1 MAIGNT
7 STYFF
12 ARILLTGREIEIYR
26 EDEFH
31 SANNS
36 RTRLLLKL
44 VSYEKLRKKLPF
56 VILRH
61 SWQLVTL
68 NCKVVIM
75 RVASLVDEMKLLNIS

>member
-1 MAIGNT
+1 MGGGGLGRWTLLAIGNT

-12 ARILLTGREIEIYR
+12 ARILLTGREIEIYL

-44 VSYEKLRKKLPF
+44 VSYEKMRKKIHLSF
-56 VILRH
+56 SDILGNWLH
-61 SWQLVTL
+61 SIV
-68 NCKVVIM
+68 K
-75 RVASLVDEMKLLNIS
+75 